1 MLPFIKTK
9 NKMKSVLEKAA
20 ENQKKA
26 WQIIKETDIINIW
39 ESIGAKVNLIGS
51 LKTGLLMKNR
61 DIDFHIYTDN
71 LTPTESFSAMSKLA
85 ENPSIKRIQY
95 ANLIDTDEKCIE
107 WHAWYE
113 DGEGKEWQ
121 IDMIHIIKGSFYDGY
136 FEKVAERILN
146 LLTPELTER
155 ILTIKNDTP
164 ETEKIPGIMY
174 YMAVIRDGIQNYDE
188 FCEWREKHSGI
199 GIIEWMP

>member
-1 MLPFIKTK
+1 ME
-9 NKMKSVLEKAA
+9 SVLEKAA

-26 WQIIKETDIINIW
+26 WQVIKETDIINIW
-39 ESIGAKVNLIGS
+39 ESIGAKINLIGS

-61 DIDFHIYTDN
+61 DIDFHIYTDS
-71 LTPTESFSAMSKLA
+71 LTPAESFRAMSKLA
-85 ENPSIKRIQY
+85 ENRSIKRIEY

-113 DGEGKEWQ
+113 DDEGKEWK

-136 FEKVAERILN
+136 FEKVAERILT
-146 LLTPELTER
+146 LLTPELKKR

-174 YMAVIRDGIQNYDE
+174 YMAVIRDKIQNYNE
-188 FCEWREKHSGI
+188 FCEWRKKHSGL
-199 GIIEWMP
+199 GIMEWMP